1 MFTLLKSGWSTLLRG
16 DATTSKFDFKQKVIS
31 SDDESYIFVPNRKRS
46 HVSSIS
52 NMSNGADFKV
62 KKEKQHSPTSDS
74 DVGSVHV
81 KFASSVDC
89 ETTTSFDTDVD
100 MPVPTSA
107 PSSSPPRMR
116 RKPLL
121 RRMMTIDMTEL
132 TLDGIPFQSAT
143 YEIEMHIREML
154 RDNPPPCPMLPD
166 VEFDF
171 ALEKAVLGRLTD
183 G

>member
-89 ETTTSFDTDVD
+89 ETTTV
-100 MPVPTSA
+100 
-107 PSSSPPRMR
+107 SSSLYIYTSDL
-116 RKPLL
+116 KVY
-121 RRMMTIDMTEL
+121 EL
-132 TLDGIPFQSAT
+132 YTGFFLSFRYCMI
-143 YEIEMHIREML
+143 
-154 RDNPPPCPMLPD
+154 
-166 VEFDF
+166 
-171 ALEKAVLGRLTD
+171 ALM
-183 G
+183 